1 MTPMIMGMMTTVQA
15 RVDENLKEQADGVFK
30 SIGLDVST
38 AIRMFLAAVV
48 NERGLP
54 FQAKARPAVIDGL
67 ALDIT
72 EAEMQEAFDDV
83 RLGRNLHGPYQNV
96 DEMMTALEAF
106 PDE

>member
-1 MTPMIMGMMTTVQA
+1 MIVSMTTTVQA
-15 RVDENLKEQADGVFK
+15 RVDEQLKEKADQVFK
-30 SIGLDVST
+30 SIGLDAST

-48 NERGLP
+48 NEHGLP
-54 FQAKARPAVIDGL
+54 FQAKVRPVVIDGL

-72 EAEMQEAFDDV
+72 EAELQEAFDDA
-83 RLGRNLHGPYQNV
+83 RLGRDLHGPYETV